1 VVPSC
6 KFWPGVINAAGFQ
19 FQNVAD
25 APGHFRMMRDKDE
38 TGAGL
43 ADDPVHGGEQ

>member
-1 VVPSC
+1 
-6 KFWPGVINAAGFQ
+6 VINAAGFQ

-25 APGHFRMMRDKDE
+25 APGHFPRMMRDKDE

-43 ADDPVHGGEQ
+43 PDDPVHGGEQ